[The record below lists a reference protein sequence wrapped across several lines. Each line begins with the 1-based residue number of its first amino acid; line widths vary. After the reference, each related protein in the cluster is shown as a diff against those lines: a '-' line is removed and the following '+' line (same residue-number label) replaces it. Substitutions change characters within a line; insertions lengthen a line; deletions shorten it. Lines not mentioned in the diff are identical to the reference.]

1 MQCGKCGYNPH
12 SPLAPW
18 FTFNNNQ
25 SYSNHCTQKM
35 FSSNLKNFGFY
46 SRPPNTA
53 PPFTGSPPP
62 ILPPIFKSRIG
73 FFLVIYDSFHHQFPN
88 TTAFSSVPRA
98 AVLGG
103 TKLYQINQI
112 IYQVCKQ
119 RKRPR
124 LV

>member
-53 PPFTGSPPP
+53 PPFTGSPPNTAAHFQVP
-62 ILPPIFKSRIG
+62 NRV
-73 FFLVIYDSFHHQFPN
+73 FLSYI
-88 TTAFSSVPRA
+88 
-98 AVLGG
+98 
-103 TKLYQINQI
+103 
-112 IYQVCKQ
+112 
-119 RKRPR
+119 
-124 LV
+124 